1 MTCSAQ
7 VHSNDLCDFT
17 SPFIACLAP
26 NSHKQPGM
34 LDQTIGAEKKPWDI
48 PDIPI
53 YISCSPADF
62 FGFGQHVK
70 GQRGVNYESLHDP
83 GKGS

>member
-1 MTCSAQ
+1 MLSTEQPQTARD
-7 VHSNDLCDFT
+7 VGPNHSDRKETLGHT
-17 SPFIACLAP
+17 GHTYL
-26 NSHKQPGM
+26 
-34 LDQTIGAEKKPWDI
+34 
-48 PDIPI
+48 
-53 YISCSPADF
+53 YSCSPADF

>member
-17 SPFIACLAP
+17 SPFIACSAP
-26 NSHKQPGM
+26 SSHKQPGM
-34 LDQTIGAEKKPWDI
+34 LDQIIGAEKKPWDI
-48 PDIPI
+48 LDIPI
-53 YISCSPADF
+53 YISCSPAEF